1 VIQHTTPTSA
11 TTRRAGF
18 TAVELIIVVVM
29 ISVLAA
35 FGYPRVAR
43 EVRRSRVNQAAT
55 IVAADIEVAFSAA
68 GRQRKPVTVS
78 YNSSTK
84 TLRIV
89 DRATSAVIRSRPLGT
104 GTEWNLDGATATGLP
119 ITIFPTGTASG
130 SFTIDLTSG
139 TFTRRVTATR
149 VGLTRVFTP

>member
-1 VIQHTTPTSA
+1 MQHTTPRA

-18 TAVELIIVVVM
+18 TAVELIIVIVM
-29 ISVLAA
+29 ISMLAA

-43 EVRRSRVNQAAT
+43 EIRRSRVNQAAT
-55 IVAADIEVAFSAA
+55 IVAADIEVAFSLA

-78 YNSSTK
+78 YNTSTK
-84 TLRIV
+84 TLQIA
-89 DRATSAVIRSRPLGT
+89 DRATSTVIRNRPLGT
-104 GTEWNLDGATATGLP
+104 GTEWNLDGASASGLP

-139 TFTRRVTATR
+139 TFTRRVTVTR

>member
-1 VIQHTTPTSA
+1 M
-11 TTRRAGF
+11 RRAGF

-29 ISVLAA
+29 MSILAA

-43 EVRRSRVNQAAT
+43 EIRRSRANQAAT
-55 IVAADIEVAFSAA
+55 VVAQDIEVAFSLA

-78 YNSSTK
+78 YSTSTK
-84 TLRIV
+84 TLQIA

-104 GTEWNLDGATATGLP
+104 GTEWNLDGVTPTGLP

-130 SFTIDLTSG
+130 PFTIDLTSG
-139 TFTRRVTATR
+139 TFTRRVSATR